1 MRHRHVS
8 RFLAIAGVLI
18 GTVWA
23 GSLSA
28 DDVASPPKSA
38 KPTVAETP
46 AQPFGTTAQTQ
57 RVNDLLAKAWADNNV
72 KPSARA
78 SDHEFLRRVYLDL
91 IGRVATPKEVLAFEA
106 DRGINKRSRLVHK
119 LLYDKNYAE
128 EYARNWANI
137 WTVWLLTRTGNPT
150 YHQQMRT
157 WLEEHFAKDRSHK
170 EMTEKLIT
178 ATGKTNDNGAV
189 NFILQHLGEAVP
201 RNEQERDGKFDMIPV
216 TSRTTRLFLGLQ
228 TQCVQCHDH
237 PFNPDWKQQNFWA
250 INVYF
255 RQVERIG
262 QPNMMRNN
270 QDASVLELRDSH
282 QVNPEG
288 LIPYEKRSGVV
299 LYTKGRF
306 LDREDKVLDL
316 DKVRDPADP
325 KSRRM
330 QLAEFITN
338 DPQFAQAYVNRI
350 WGQLFGR
357 GLNEQAVVDDFGDH
371 NKVIHPE
378 LLTYLAGEFASETPA
393 YEFNRYNA
401 FDPKKLLYWL
411 CTSEAYGL
419 SSVANATNDKPELDM
434 FFSRMLLKSMSPEQL
449 FESLSVATEGQ
460 VSSYSKER
468 QQRREDWMKK
478 LVVNFGDDE
487 GNEITFNGTLIQALM
502 MMNGKELGDAI
513 KNKDRGTVAEAIRRG
528 RSQGKIIDELFLA
541 ALNRHATGAEISKII
556 SAGAKTGDA
565 VSFYFF
571 GDVFWALLNSNE
583 FMLNH

>member
-1 MRHRHVS
+1 METMSYRQFTRQ
-8 RFLAIAGVLI
+8 LLIAAVVLGVLSG
-18 GTVWA
+18 GTAW
-23 GSLSA
+23 A
-28 DDVASPPKSA
+28 DDMANRFAP
-38 KPTVAETP
+38 
-46 AQPFGTTAQTQ
+46 TAQTQ
-57 RVNDLLAKAWADNNV
+57 KVNELLSKTWAANNL

-91 IGRVATPKEVLAFEA
+91 IGRVATPKEVIAFEN
-106 DRGINKRSRLVHK
+106 DRGMNKRSRLVHK
-119 LLYDKNYAE
+119 LLYDKNYSE

-157 WLEEHFAKDRSHK
+157 WLEEHFANDRSHK
-170 EMTEKLIT
+170 EMAEKLIT

-201 RNEQERDGKFDMIPV
+201 RKEQARDGKFDMIPV

-255 RQVERIG
+255 RQVERVG

-270 QDASVLELRDSH
+270 QDASILELRDTDK
-282 QVNPEG
+282 VNAEG

-299 LYTKGRF
+299 LFTKGRF
-306 LDREDKVLDL
+306 LDREDKTLDL
-316 DKVRDPADP
+316 SAPQT
-325 KSRRM
+325 RRE
-330 QLAEFITN
+330 QLAKFITE
-338 DPQFAQAYVNRI
+338 DPQFSLAFVNRI

-371 NKVIHPE
+371 NKVVHPE
-378 LLTYLAGEFASETPA
+378 LLNYLATEFAAETPA
-393 YEFNRYNA
+393 YDFNRYNA

-411 CTSEAYGL
+411 CTSDAYNL
-419 SSVANATNDKPELDM
+419 SSVANATNDKPELDV

-460 VSSYSKER
+460 VAGYSKER
-468 QQRREDWMKK
+468 QQRREEWMKK

-513 KNKDRGTVAEAIRRG
+513 KNQDRGTVAEAMRRG
-528 RSQGKIIDELFLA
+528 RSQGRIIDELFLA
-541 ALNRHATGAEISKII
+541 ALNRHATGYETRKFIA
-556 SAGAKTGDA
+556 AGAKTGDA
-565 VSFYFF
+565 ASFYFY

>member
-1 MRHRHVS
+1 MGNMS
-8 RFLAIAGVLI
+8 RRQFSRQLLIAAVVMGF
-18 GTVWA
+18 
-23 GSLSA
+23 LSA
-28 DDVASPPKSA
+28 GGLWADDSA
-38 KPTVAETP
+38 NRFAP
-46 AQPFGTTAQTQ
+46 TAQTQ
-57 RVNDLLAKAWADNNV
+57 KVNELLSKTWAANKL

-91 IGRVATPKEVLAFEA
+91 IGRIATPKEVIAFEN
-106 DRGINKRSRLVHK
+106 DRGMNKRSRLVHK

-137 WTVWLLTRTGNPT
+137 WTVWLLTRTGNAT
-150 YHQQMRT
+150 YHQQMRS
-157 WLEEHFAKDRSHK
+157 WLEEHFANNRSHK
-170 EMTEKLIT
+170 EMAEKLIT

-201 RNEQERDGKFDMIPV
+201 RNEQERDGKFDMVPI

-255 RQVERIG
+255 RQVERVG

-270 QDASVLELRDSH
+270 QDASVLELRDTDK
-282 QVNPEG
+282 VNAEG

-299 LYTKGRF
+299 LFTKGRF
-306 LDREDKVLDL
+306 LDREDKTLDL
-316 DKVRDPADP
+316 SAPQT
-325 KSRRM
+325 RRE
-330 QLAEFITN
+330 QLAKFITE
-338 DPQFAQAYVNRI
+338 DPQFSKAFVNRI

-371 NKVIHPE
+371 NKVVHPE
-378 LLTYLAGEFASETPA
+378 LLDYLATEFAAETPA

-411 CTSEAYGL
+411 CTSDAYNL
-419 SSVANATNDKPELDM
+419 SSVANPTNDKPDLDVY
-434 FFSRMLLKSMSPEQL
+434 FSRMLLKSMSPEQL
-449 FESLSVATEGQ
+449 FESLCVATEGQ
-460 VSSYSKER
+460 VAGYSKER
-468 QQRREDWMKK
+468 QQRREEWMKK

-513 KNKDRGTVAEAIRRG
+513 KNQDRGNVAEAMRRG
-528 RSQGKIIDELFLA
+528 RSQGRIIDELFLA
-541 ALNRHATGAEISKII
+541 ALNRHATGYERGKFIA
-556 SAGAKTGDA
+556 AGARTGDA
-565 VSFYFF
+565 VSFYFY